1 MTNKKYLKLILS
13 ILSLFLLL
21 PTKIQAEELDI
32 NITSPY
38 AYLYD
43 LENNQV
49 LYNKNGDEQIYPASM
64 TKLMTAIIA
73 VEHLDLDETI
83 TITSEMYSP
92 FAGIDASVAGFS
104 IGESPTVRDLLYGLL
119 LPSGADSACVL
130 AYAAAGNI
138 DSFVLLMNDKVNELG
153 LSHTHFT
160 NTTGL
165 HNPNQYSTCADIAK
179 ICATA
184 VQYDAIKEILET
196 KNYTTGPLLYHPEGL
211 ALTDHISDS
220 LRYGITGFVG
230 GKTGYTPDAGR
241 CLASYAVINGMQCIL
256 VTANATEVSIPQTDA
271 YDIYSYL
278 SENYSRTTLIDETE
292 TIQSITIKGGKDVKE
307 VSVHPS
313 SSCSIDIPYT
323 SEVQVSVDLP
333 DELQAPINAN
343 TYIGTITAT
352 VDNTEICSSEIYI
365 EEEIKESIPSIIYH
379 FIQHNIIIIVIL
391 FILLLLLHVRNQNIR
406 KKKKRRKKKSS
417 KNGTS
422 SH

>member
-130 AYAAAGNI
+130 AYAVAGNI

-292 TIQSITIKGGKDVKE
+292 TIQSITVKGGKDVKE

-391 FILLLLLHVRNQNIR
+391 FILLLLLHIRNQNIR

>member
-13 ILSLFLLL
+13 ILSLFLLF

-130 AYAAAGNI
+130 AYAVAGNI

-292 TIQSITIKGGKDVKE
+292 TIQSITVKGGKDVKE

-323 SEVQVSVDLP
+323 SEIQVSVDLP

>member
-13 ILSLFLLL
+13 ILSLFLLF

-130 AYAAAGNI
+130 AYAVAGNI

-292 TIQSITIKGGKDVKE
+292 TIQSITVKGGKDVKE

>member
-13 ILSLFLLL
+13 ILSLFLLF
-21 PTKIQAEELDI
+21 PTKIRAEELDI

-119 LPSGADSACVL
+119 LPSGADSACAL
-130 AYAAAGNI
+130 AYAVAGNI

-292 TIQSITIKGGKDVKE
+292 TIQSITVKGGKDVKE

-343 TYIGTITAT
+343 TYIGTITAS

-391 FILLLLLHVRNQNIR
+391 FILLLLLHIRNQNIR

>member
-1 MTNKKYLKLILS
+1 MANKKYLKLILS

-32 NITSPY
+32 NTTSPY

-130 AYAAAGNI
+130 AYAVAGNI

-184 VQYDAIKEILET
+184 VQYDVIKEILET

-292 TIQSITIKGGKDVKE
+292 TIQSITVKGGKNVKE

-379 FIQHNIIIIVIL
+379 FIQHNIIIIVIF
-391 FILLLLLHVRNQNIR
+391 FILLLLLHIRNQNIR

>member
-119 LPSGADSACVL
+119 LPSGADSACAL
-130 AYAAAGNI
+130 AYAVAGNI

-292 TIQSITIKGGKDVKE
+292 TIQSITVKGGKDVKE

-343 TYIGTITAT
+343 TYIGAITAS

-379 FIQHNIIIIVIL
+379 FIQHNIVIIVIL
-391 FILLLLLHVRNQNIR
+391 FILLLLLQIRNQNIR

>member
-13 ILSLFLLL
+13 ILSLFLLF

-130 AYAAAGNI
+130 AYAVAGNI

-292 TIQSITIKGGKDVKE
+292 TIQSITVKGGKDVKE

-379 FIQHNIIIIVIL
+379 FIKHNIVIIVIL
-391 FILLLLLHVRNQNIR
+391 FILLLLLHIRNQNIR

>member
-130 AYAAAGNI
+130 AYAVAGNI

-184 VQYDAIKEILET
+184 VQYDVIKEIFET

-292 TIQSITIKGGKDVKE
+292 TIQSITVKGGKDVKE

-379 FIQHNIIIIVIL
+379 FIQHNIVIIVIL

>member
-130 AYAAAGNI
+130 AYAVAGNI

-292 TIQSITIKGGKDVKE
+292 TIQSITVKGGKDVKE

-379 FIQHNIIIIVIL
+379 FIQHNIVIIVIL
-391 FILLLLLHVRNQNIR
+391 FILLLLLHIRNQNLR

>member
-119 LPSGADSACVL
+119 LPSGADSACAL
-130 AYAAAGNI
+130 AYAVAGNI

-292 TIQSITIKGGKDVKE
+292 TIQSITVKGGKDVKE

-343 TYIGTITAT
+343 TYIGTITAI

-365 EEEIKESIPSIIYH
+365 DEEIKESIPSIIYH

>member
-1 MTNKKYLKLILS
+1 MTNKKYLKLFLS
-13 ILSLFLLL
+13 IISIFLLL
-21 PTKIQAEELDI
+21 PTQIQADELDI

-49 LYNKNGDEQIYPASM
+49 LYSKNADEQIYPASM

-130 AYAAAGNI
+130 AYAVAGNI

-165 HNPNQYSTCADIAK
+165 HNPNQYSTCSDIAR
-179 ICATA
+179 ICAKA
-184 VQYDAIKEILET
+184 VQYDSIKEILEAKT
-196 KNYTTGPLLYHPEGL
+196 YTTGSLLYHPEGL
-211 ALTDHISDS
+211 TLTDHISDS

-256 VTANATEVSIPQTDA
+256 VTANASEASIPQTDA

-278 SENYSRTTLIDETE
+278 SENYSRTTLINENE
-292 TIQSITIKGGKDVKE
+292 MIQSIEVKGGKNVKE

-313 SSCSIDIPYT
+313 SSCSIDIPY
-323 SEVQVSVDLP
+323 SSDIQVTVDLP
-333 DELQAPINAN
+333 DEVQAPVQAN
-343 TYIGTITAT
+343 TLIGTITAS

-379 FIQHNIIIIVIL
+379 FIKNNIVFIVII
-391 FILLLLLHVRNQNIR
+391 FVIILLIHIRNQNIR
-406 KKKKRRKKKSS
+406 KRKRRKKKKSN

-422 SH
+422 H

>member
-13 ILSLFLLL
+13 ILSLFLLF

-130 AYAAAGNI
+130 AYAVAGNI

-256 VTANATEVSIPQTDA
+256 VTANAKEVSIPQTDA

-292 TIQSITIKGGKDVKE
+292 TIQSITVKGGKDVKE

-391 FILLLLLHVRNQNIR
+391 FILLLLLHIRNQNIR

>member
-130 AYAAAGNI
+130 AYAVAGNI

-292 TIQSITIKGGKDVKE
+292 TIQSITVKGGKDVKE

-343 TYIGTITAT
+343 TYVGTITAS

-365 EEEIKESIPSIIYH
+365 DEEIKESIPSIIYH
-379 FIQHNIIIIVIL
+379 FIQHNIVIIVIL
-391 FILLLLLHVRNQNIR
+391 FILLLLLHIRNQNIR
-406 KKKKRRKKKSS
+406 KKKKRRKKKTS